1 MTLNNNSIVWSR
13 TVRPVKENR
22 NLQINY
28 GLTSEALKMSANK
41 NVITSPKII
50 KNWDKAPIVPLNE
63 KGVIYFMYIGTTAM

>member
-13 TVRPVKENR
+13 TVNPVKENR

-28 GLTSEALKMSANK
+28 GLTSVALKMSANK

-50 KNWDKAPIVPLNE
+50 KNWDIAPIVPLNE
-63 KGVIYFMYIGTTAM
+63 KGVIYFM